1 MCYNYFQ
8 QELMKDGDDVSKV
21 NDLKKENRKKIR
33 ECLYD
38 GKIWTKNELSLQTGL
53 SLAST
58 TNLIQEL
65 RQSKEIDF
73 IGEAKSTGGRKS
85 KQYQLNKDYQH
96 LLKVIL
102 KKNKKDYEFI
112 FRIVDLYN
120 TVLFQ
125 KNILSL
131 KGTVFE
137 LKDHLLEI
145 FKKDSKINLICLS
158 LPGICHRGFVDLCD
172 FEDFQNKNILNI
184 LNKEIPQKIII
195 ENDVNCASI
204 GFSHTYSSYQNSVL
218 IYQPAVDYVGCGLII
233 EGKLYNGFSHFAGE
247 LRCLPFYDEQSQNK
261 MLKDNPQE
269 LLEKQI
275 ATLCCVLNPEAIGI
289 CSDVL
294 KEIKIHLST
303 IPLSHQP
310 KLINITDLYE
320 MIEEGLFQ
328 IGKKKIGENKNE

>member
-1 MCYNYFQ
+1 M
-8 QELMKDGDDVSKV
+8 
-21 NDLKKENRKKIR
+21 
-33 ECLYD
+33 
-38 GKIWTKNELSLQTGL
+38 
-53 SLAST
+53 
-58 TNLIQEL
+58 
-65 RQSKEIDF
+65 
-73 IGEAKSTGGRKS
+73 
-85 KQYQLNKDYQH
+85 
-96 LLKVIL
+96 
-102 KKNKKDYEFI
+102 
-112 FRIVDLYN
+112 
-120 TVLFQ
+120 
-125 KNILSL
+125 
-131 KGTVFE
+131 
-137 LKDHLLEI
+137 
-145 FKKDSKINLICLS
+145 
-158 LPGICHRGFVDLCD
+158 PGICHRGFVDLCD